1 MKQSRKP
8 KTPSIKQIMADNNI
22 RGMQQIMSDST
33 IRDRIDHSNCL
44 FNTFT
49 DKDGT
54 TYRWKAGTIPTEED
68 IVQPGDIHPRTDSP
82 PNPMDILEE
91 YGKRREEDT
100 PPTDNILPYGDGYIT
115 REELEVREK
124 YSPSPTLIRDTPE
137 WNEAVRNIDSHKTP
151 ISMTLTKEEAHHLT
165 QHGQLTLSDLV
176 QRMHGKRLDT
186 PPSPPTPWTDNE
198 VTGY

>member
-44 FNTFT
+44 FNTLT

-54 TYRWKAGTIPTEED
+54 TYRWKAGEMPTEKDVVPRIDVPAEGTHTDDTIPYTKD
-68 IVQPGDIHPRTDSP
+68 
-82 PNPMDILEE
+82 
-91 YGKRREEDT
+91 
-100 PPTDNILPYGDGYIT
+100 
-115 REELEVREK
+115 ELEVRK
-124 YSPSPTLIRDTPE
+124 NHSFHTT
-137 WNEAVRNIDSHKTP
+137 
-151 ISMTLTKEEAHHLT
+151 
-165 QHGQLTLSDLV
+165 
-176 QRMHGKRLDT
+176 
-186 PPSPPTPWTDNE
+186 TPWTDNE

>member
-91 YGKRREEDT
+91 YGKGKRI
-100 PPTDNILPYGDGYIT
+100 PA
-115 REELEVREK
+115 
-124 YSPSPTLIRDTPE
+124 LIRDTPE

-151 ISMTLTKEEAHHLT
+151 ISYELLMTLTKEEAHHLT